1 MKKTILFLIITAFS
15 VNYAQYKDQLDKR
28 VDYTNGILN
37 GNSSSLFGF
46 INPDNFSMHH
56 TFDLSYQSFGGQ
68 GLALGVYTNSMMY
81 KFSDALNVQ
90 ADVSVVNSPYNSFS
104 KDFAKQIN
112 GFYLSRAQINYKPSE
127 NTSIILQYRNLPM
140 SYYSPYGY
148 GYGFGYSPFYGSGF
162 DGYDVRSS
170 GKER

>member
-1 MKKTILFLIITAFS
+1 MKKIILFLLVAAFS
-15 VNYAQYKDQLDKR
+15 VNYAQYKDQLNKPI
-28 VDYTNGILN
+28 DYTSGILN

-56 TFDLSYQSFGGQ
+56 SFSLSYQTFGGS

-81 KFSDALNVQ
+81 KISNALNVQ
-90 ADVSVVNSPYNSFS
+90 ADISVVNSPYNSFS

-112 GFYLSRAQINYKPSE
+112 GVYLSRAQINFKPSD
-127 NTSIILQYRNLPM
+127 NTSIMLQYSNSPM

-148 GYGFGYSPFYGSGF
+148 NGFGYSPFYGYGF
-162 DGYDVRSS
+162 DNYDVRSS
-170 GKER
+170 GKQK